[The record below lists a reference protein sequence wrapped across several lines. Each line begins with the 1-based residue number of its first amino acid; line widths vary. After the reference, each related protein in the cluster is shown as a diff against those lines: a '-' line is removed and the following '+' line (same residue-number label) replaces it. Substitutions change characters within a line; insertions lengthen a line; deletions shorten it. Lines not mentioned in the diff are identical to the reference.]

1 PPGGEIWS
9 PVFIPGGQFSVR
21 TPHNCVIGLFGAAK
35 FETQTLSLPS
45 MVAAQGPGR
54 PPPLKGEPGYSL
66 PSGLNKVTL
75 PRVFV
80 IHENGAW
87 VEPLRREFAMLE
99 VPFSEWFLDEGMLDL
114 TMEPPEGV
122 FYNRMSASSHTR
134 GHRYAPEFTAAVL
147 AWLKHH
153 GRIVVNGERALQLEV
168 SKVAQYEALKAFGI
182 ATPDTIAVIGRH
194 GVSPL

>member
-1 PPGGEIWS
+1 M
-9 PVFIPGGQFSVR
+9 
-21 TPHNCVIGLFGAAK
+21 K
-35 FETQTLSLPS
+35 
-45 MVAAQGPGR
+45 AQRFASAG
-54 PPPLKGEPGYSL
+54 
-66 PSGLNKVTL
+66 T

-80 IHENGAW
+80 IHENDAW

-114 TMEPPEGV
+114 TMAPPEGV

-168 SKVAQYEALKAFGI
+168 SNVAQYEALKAFGI
-182 ATPDTIAVIGRH
+182 ATPETIAVTATT
-194 GVSPL
+194 SPMLSRRSVFL